1 MTERTVGS
9 VDSAA
14 GGQTESAK
22 TLPRATLVRDLD
34 QIARTASV
42 MVDGD
47 LCQRIVDG
55 YTLREPEFTQVKK
68 TLIRLSRLI
77 SHPCDVNLWMPVE
90 GAPGQIQIVIRNE
103 NELSQFWV
111 FGARSQPMFPQMSEV
126 LKTGRRVTVEERPEM
141 VSVLAPVYNSLGDI
155 VGLVEVVSKESFP
168 CRCAPGD

>member
-1 MTERTVGS
+1 MTGRPF
-9 VDSAA
+9 
-14 GGQTESAK
+14 ESAESIAGSQAEGA
-22 TLPRATLVRDLD
+22 TTQPRARLVRDLD
-34 QIARTASV
+34 EIARTASV

-55 YTLREPEFTQVKK
+55 YSLREPEFTHVKK

-77 SHPCDVNLWMPVE
+77 SYPCDVNLWMPVKGE
-90 GAPGQIQIVIRNE
+90 PGRIQIVIRNE

-126 LKTGRRVTVEERPEM
+126 LKTGQRVTVEKRPEM
-141 VSVLAPVYNSLGDI
+141 ISALAPVFNSLGDI

>member
-1 MTERTVGS
+1 MKGRTFNS
-9 VDSAA
+9 ADSASGSQA
-14 GGQTESAK
+14 ESAT
-22 TLPRATLVRDLD
+22 TLPRATLARDLD